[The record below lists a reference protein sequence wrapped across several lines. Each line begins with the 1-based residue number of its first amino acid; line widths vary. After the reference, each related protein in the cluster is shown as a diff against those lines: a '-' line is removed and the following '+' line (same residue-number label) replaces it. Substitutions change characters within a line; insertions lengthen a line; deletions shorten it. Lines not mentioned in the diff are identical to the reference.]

1 VLQGYGITIKLVGST
16 LIRKGITSTTFNTVP
31 DVPFNTFQLTLPEGA
46 YPALAANGNLCE
58 PKLMMPTAFQ
68 AQNGAEIHQD
78 TPITVQGCP
87 KVKAKKVRKRHK
99 AKKGHKAKG
108 SAKRVRRVS

>member
-1 VLQGYGITIKLVGST
+1 
-16 LIRKGITSTTFNTVP
+16 
-31 DVPFNTFQLTLPEGA
+31 
-46 YPALAANGNLCE
+46 
-58 PKLMMPTAFQ
+58 MPTEFV
-68 AQNGAEIHQD
+68 AQNGATLSQNTKIAV
-78 TPITVQGCP
+78 TGCP